1 MWPHD
6 DSPAEVALDL
16 LTIVGHAVAGFLIGA
31 VASILISLIMARVV
45 RRNKKLSYLSRNLK
59 NPQRLLL
66 LLLGT
71 GIGVAVATGPLP
83 FQPSP
88 AWRPYFMHGFLITII
103 LAAAYVISG
112 IIGTIRDAVIARN
125 TDAIETPHFRRVRT
139 QMQVISRVTVGVV
152 WLGALA
158 ASLLTFDQFRAIG
171 ASVLASA
178 GVLSLVVGL
187 AAQSSL
193 TNVFAGVQI
202 ALTNALRVGDIVV
215 ADNNQGTVEE
225 ITLTYV
231 VIKSWDE
238 RRWILPSTLFTTQTF
253 ENWTRL
259 EPKLLG
265 TVEFDLDWLIP
276 VEAMRI
282 ELKRILQSHPLW
294 DGRVAEL
301 QVTNA
306 TGGTVR
312 VRGVVSART
321 ASQLWDLRCHVR
333 EELIHWLQTQAV
345 YALPRTRLEPETT
358 TAPSHSAR
366 RDFVAQVKAD
376 WEAEQADL
384 TATQVLPPVE
394 EVASQSQEEET
405 GRHSWLKA
413 LKRSLS

>member
-6 DSPAEVALDL
+6 DSPAEVAFDL

-59 NPQRLLL
+59 NPQRLFL

-71 GIGVAVATGPLP
+71 GIGVAIATGPLP

-88 AWRPYFMHGFLITII
+88 AWRPYFMHAFLITII

-112 IIGTIRDAVIARN
+112 IIGTIRDAVIARH
-125 TDAIETPHFRRVRT
+125 TAAIETPHFRRVRT
-139 QMQVISRVTVGVV
+139 QMQVISRVAVGVV

-178 GVLSLVVGL
+178 GVLSLVLGL

-193 TNVFAGVQI
+193 TNVFAGVQL
-202 ALTNALRVGDIVV
+202 ALTNALRVGDLVV
-215 ADNNQGTVEE
+215 ADGNQGVVEE

-231 VIKSWDE
+231 VIKSWDA

-259 EPKLLG
+259 EPELLG

-282 ELKRILQSHPLW
+282 ELKRILQNNPLW
-294 DGRVAEL
+294 DGRAAEL

-321 ASQLWDLRCHVR
+321 ASQLWELRCSVR

-345 YALPRTRLEPETT
+345 YALPRTRLEPETA
-358 TAPSHSAR
+358 TAPPTSAR

-394 EVASQSQEEET
+394 EVTSQPQEEET

>member
-16 LTIVGHAVAGFLIGA
+16 LTIIGHAVAGFFIGA
-31 VASILISLIMARVV
+31 VASILISLIMGRLV
-45 RRNKKLSYLSRNLK
+45 RRNKKLSYLSKNLK

-71 GIGVAVATGPLP
+71 GIGVAIATGPLP
-83 FQPSP
+83 FHPSP
-88 AWRPYFMHGFLITII
+88 SWRPYFMHGFLITII

-139 QMQVISRVTVGVV
+139 QMQVISRVAVGVV

-178 GVLSLVVGL
+178 GLLSLVVGL

-282 ELKRILQSHPLW
+282 ELKRILQTHPLW
-294 DGRVAEL
+294 DGRAAEL

-358 TAPSHSAR
+358 TAPSQTAR

>member
-193 TNVFAGVQI
+193 TNVFAGVQL

-215 ADNNQGTVEE
+215 ADGNQGVVEE

-231 VIKSWDE
+231 VIKSWDA

-265 TVEFDLDWLIP
+265 IVEFDLDWLIP

-282 ELKRILQSHPLW
+282 ELKRILQNNPLW
-294 DGRVAEL
+294 DGREAALE
-301 QVTNA
+301 VTNA

-312 VRGVVSART
+312 VRGVVSARS
-321 ASQLWDLRCHVR
+321 ASQLWDLRCRVR
-333 EELIHWLQTQAV
+333 EELIHWLQTKAV

-358 TAPSHSAR
+358 TAPSPSAR